1 MKFGLLVIGPAGSG
15 KSTFCHYIHQ
25 HMEVL
30 RRHCRLVNLDP
41 AAEYFAYQ
49 PDIDIRDLV
58 TVQDVEEEL
67 HLGPNGALVYAM
79 EFLQEQIDWLESQF
93 ADFGEDELFI
103 IDCPGQI
110 ELYTHLSLMAEI
122 CSSIQSW
129 GIRLCACCCLDV
141 SFMTDASK
149 LLGGSL
155 MALSAMVQ
163 LELPHINLLTKCDL
177 VDKNLSLAAAQR
189 RATGRRVRSRRD
201 MRRTQGT
208 QDSFEDHSDSEEED
222 DDEEDEDIS
231 PCSASRTFGLSAL
244 AAWPDYADEPTD
256 AKEAAIDALLS
267 RDPHQ
272 IVQQL
277 DECMPAKYKALN
289 AAFATLIEDYSLVSY
304 LPCNVLDEES
314 LAVVASAVD
323 HAVQYGEDMEVRES
337 DLIGNAQGA

>member
-15 KSTFCHYIHQ
+15 KSTFCHYMHQ

-41 AAEYFAYQ
+41 AAEYFAYE
-49 PDIDIRDLV
+49 PDIDIRELV

-79 EFLQEQIDWLESQF
+79 EFLQERIDWLESQF

-110 ELYTHLSLMAEI
+110 ELYTHLSLMAEL
-122 CSSIQSW
+122 CNSIQSW

-141 SFMTDASK
+141 SFMTDAAK

-177 VDKNLSLAAAQR
+177 VDKNLSLAAAQK
-189 RATGRRVRSRRD
+189 RATGRQRRQ
-201 MRRTQGT
+201 RNRTQGREEG
-208 QDSFEDHSDSEEED
+208 SESHSESD
-222 DDEEDEDIS
+222 DEDEDEDAS
-231 PCSASRTFGLSAL
+231 SASRTFGLSAL
-244 AAWPDYADEPTD
+244 AAWPDYADEPAD

-277 DECMPAKYKALN
+277 DV
-289 AAFATLIEDYSLVSY
+289 SLTGHVRHARLLVVYFVSFC
-304 LPCNVLDEES
+304 LGSSTSVIHPS
-314 LAVVASAVD
+314 
-323 HAVQYGEDMEVRES
+323 G
-337 DLIGNAQGA
+337 

>member
-15 KSTFCHYIHQ
+15 KSTFCYYLHQ
-25 HMEVL
+25 HMQVL

-58 TVQDVEEEL
+58 TVQDVEDEL
-67 HLGPNGALVYAM
+67 HLGPNGALVFAM
-79 EFLQEQIDWLESQF
+79 EFLQQRIDWLETQF

-103 IDCPGQI
+103 LDCPGQV
-110 ELYTHLSLMAEI
+110 ELYTHLALMAEI
-122 CSSIQSW
+122 CNSMQAW
-129 GIRLCACCCLDV
+129 GLRLCACCCLDV
-141 SFMTDASK
+141 SFMTDSAK

-177 VDKNLSLAAAQR
+177 VDKNLSLMPSRKSRAA
-189 RATGRRVRSRRD
+189 GRRRRPERAD
-201 MRRTQGT
+201 EHAEG
-208 QDSFEDHSDSEEED
+208 DFDSE
-222 DDEEDEDIS
+222 DEPEDETEADEANS
-231 PCSASRTFGLSAL
+231 STSRSFGLSAL
-244 AAWPDYADEPTD
+244 AAWPDYGDEPTD

-289 AAFATLIEDYSLVSY
+289 AAFATLVEDYGLVSY

-314 LAVVASAVD
+314 LAVVTSALD
-323 HAVQYGEDMEVRES
+323 HALQYGEDLEVRES
-337 DLIGNAQGA
+337 DVIGNAEGA